1 MAKFAF
7 NGLDQ
12 ISASFEQLSEISD
25 DDKYAIV
32 ESAASFLK
40 DCFVDKIKGW
50 FVQRSGD
57 LAKSVTIERQDG
69 EDGSYAHISLK
80 GKHSGSSTGRRHKR
94 VKGSHRR
101 SSGKYS
107 GTNAEI
113 GYILEYGSPRI
124 QATHWMETTN
134 EENADEVMSI
144 MEGSWDD
151 LLASKG
157 L

>member
-1 MAKFAF
+1 MAKFSF

-12 ISASFEQLSEISD
+12 ISASFETLSKISD

-32 ESAASFLK
+32 DNAATFLR
-40 DCFVDKIKGW
+40 DCFVDRIKGW

-57 LAKSVTIERQDG
+57 LAKSITVERKDDD
-69 EDGSYAHISLK
+69 DGSYAHISLK
-80 GKHSGSSTGRRHKR
+80 GKHSGSSTGKRKKR
-94 VKGSHRR
+94 VKGNRR
-101 SSGKYS
+101 MSSGKYA
-107 GTNAEI
+107 GTNAEV

-151 LLASKG
+151 LLTSKG